1 MPHRLVCLAALFVV
15 TLGGSTRAGQF
26 TGIVSF
32 GDSLSDTGNTFLAAD
47 IPTSPPYYQGHY
59 SNGPIWLEYFAAS
72 QGLPAPKPS
81 LAPGGTDYAYGGA
94 QTGDGTSFMGTPNV
108 GSQISMYLGAHSPT
122 TGQLI
127 TLWAGAN
134 DFLNAGVTDPSIPVA
149 NLASEIKTLAAAGGK
164 SFLVANL
171 PLLGNLPATN
181 TLPQAQRD
189 GLNFLSASFDTMLNS
204 ELYSLQNSLHVT
216 IYHLDVE
223 SLFADAM
230 SHPSKYGFT
239 NVTDALL
246 KSPDPTQPGYLFW
259 DTVHPTTQA
268 GRFIGDLAAT
278 SVPEPSSIT
287 LLVGAALT
295 LVVGRNALGMRRP
308 A

>member
-1 MPHRLVCLAALFVV
+1 
-15 TLGGSTRAGQF
+15 
-26 TGIVSF
+26 
-32 GDSLSDTGNTFLAAD
+32 
-47 IPTSPPYYQGHY
+47 
-59 SNGPIWLEYFAAS
+59 
-72 QGLPAPKPS
+72 
-81 LAPGGTDYAYGGA
+81 
-94 QTGDGTSFMGTPNV
+94 
-108 GSQISMYLGAHSPT
+108 MYLGSHSPT
-122 TGQLI
+122 AGQLF

-149 NLASEIKTLAAAGGK
+149 NLASEITTLAGAGGK
-164 SFLVANL
+164 NFLVANL

-189 GLNFLSASFDTMLNS
+189 ALNFLSATFDTMLNS

-246 KSPDPTQPGYLFW
+246 LSSDPTQSGYLFW

-268 GRFIGDLAAT
+268 GQFIGELAAA

-287 LLVGAALT
+287 LLLGAAVT
-295 LVVGRNALGMRRP
+295 LMVGGKAFRGRRR